1 MTDFM
6 STYPGLV
13 FVGLVMM
20 ITLDTVTGDLPP
32 GALIPFAVATVV
44 AVILL

>member
-1 MTDFM
+1 MTDFL
-6 STYPGLV
+6 STFPGLV

-20 ITLDTVTGDLPP
+20 ITRDTFTGDLPP
-32 GALIPFAVATVV
+32 GALIPFAVAAVM

>member
-1 MTDFM
+1 MTDFL

-20 ITLDTVTGDLPP
+20 ITLDTFAGDLPP

>member
-20 ITLDTVTGDLPP
+20 ITLDTVTGDLPA
-32 GALIPFAVATVV
+32 GALIPFAVATVL

>member
-1 MTDFM
+1 MTDFL

-13 FVGLVMM
+13 IVGLLMM
-20 ITLDTVTGDLPP
+20 ITLDTFTGDLPP
-32 GALIPFAVATVV
+32 GALIPFAVAAVM